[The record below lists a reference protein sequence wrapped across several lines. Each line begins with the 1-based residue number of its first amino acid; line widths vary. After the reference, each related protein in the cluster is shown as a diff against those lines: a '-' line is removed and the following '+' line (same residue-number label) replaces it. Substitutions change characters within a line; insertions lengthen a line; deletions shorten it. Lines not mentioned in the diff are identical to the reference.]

1 MKIKDK
7 VAKAL
12 NAQIREELAS
22 GYIYLGMAAYF
33 EDADLPGFA
42 QWMKIQAGEEYGH
55 AMKLFAFINEREGSV
70 ELGDIKAPDKS
81 WGSPLAAFEAAY
93 DHEKYIS
100 DKIDGLVKLAEEE
113 GDRPTVSFLKWFID
127 EQVEEEAST
136 IAVVKKLKQVG
147 ESPQGLYLLDKELGS
162 RSPE

>member
-22 GYIYLGMAAYF
+22 GYIYLAMAAYF

-55 AMKLFAFINEREGSV
+55 AMKFFAFINEREGTV
-70 ELGDIKAPDKS
+70 ELEDIKAPAKP
-81 WGSPLAAFEAAY
+81 WESPLAAFEAAY

-100 DKIDGLVKLAEEE
+100 DKIDGLVKLAEDEN
-113 GDRPTVSFLKWFID
+113 DRPTASFLKWFID

-147 ESPQGLYLLDKELGS
+147 KSPQGLYLLDKELGS